1 MPKKILNS
9 EYTFWAKYII
19 VASIC
24 SIDIFFTIYY
34 QDGMYWMEK
43 NEIGRMLIWHDRKH
57 DTTDVSMFVA
67 VKTFCN
73 FMVLAIWKRTYI
85 ANKRMGIVVGI
96 ALVFFQ
102 LWLLCFLLFS

>member
-34 QDGMYWMEK
+34 QNQIYWIEK
-43 NEIGRMLIWHDRKH
+43 NEIGKILIWHNQKNH
-57 DTTDVSMFVA
+57 TTDVSMFVA
-67 VKTFCN
+67 IKTFCN
-73 FMVLAIWKRTYI
+73 FMALAIWKRTYI
-85 ANKRMGIVVGI
+85 ANKKMGIVVGI
-96 ALVFFQ
+96 ALVLFQ
-102 LWLLCFLLFS
+102 LWLLCFLLFA

>member
-1 MPKKILNS
+1 
-9 EYTFWAKYII
+9 
-19 VASIC
+19 
-24 SIDIFFTIYY
+24 
-34 QDGMYWMEK
+34 MYWMEK

-73 FMVLAIWKRTYI
+73 FMALAIWKRTYI